1 VASASKE
8 EHASVVQ
15 WEANGSPDQEWQFIP
30 SGSNWLIT
38 DVNSGMQMAIDGNFV
53 NEGASVIQWPANGTT
68 SQLFTLIP
76 VQ

>member
-1 VASASKE
+1 
-8 EHASVVQ
+8 
-15 WEANGSPDQEWQFIP
+15 
-30 SGSNWLIT
+30 
-38 DVNSGMQMAIDGNFV
+38 MAIDGNFV